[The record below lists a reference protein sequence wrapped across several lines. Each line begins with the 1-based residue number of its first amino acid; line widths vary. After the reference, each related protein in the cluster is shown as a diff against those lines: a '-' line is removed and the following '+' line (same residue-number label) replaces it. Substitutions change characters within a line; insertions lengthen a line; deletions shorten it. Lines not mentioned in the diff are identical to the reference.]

1 MGETVRQYQLDGL
14 KNIED
19 AIKIEEEL
27 KKVTQ
32 LEQVRVDYL
41 NSTLNVSNK
50 RISKSLL
57 VKIKTIVKMI
67 DEDIFIHRKRQ
78 KGFILSTVL
87 FVISLL
93 LFALFYFFKTQT
105 LLSTVLFTTSI
116 FTGLILL
123 FYPQENSFSPFSY
136 WQERIFVGIAV
147 VILFLLKQ
155 PALSIV
161 ILSLTNFM
169 HLIEG
174 ILYHFLHKSNIST
187 AESFQFAN
195 IKQENHIVRVPA
207 KDVQVDDIIY
217 VKPGER
223 IPVDGIIIDGKSH
236 VMYDILNPQ
245 EKAVTTHLHM
255 EVYGGMMNKDGVIA
269 IQVTKDFAHSKWIQ
283 MEEFMRDFETAH
295 PKTLQRIK
303 TCLFAY
309 KTIIWL
315 FILFVIGILIF
326 FPQENF
332 SYLFLCSLFLLS
344 HLGFLGDFLL
354 LYWNTEWNHL
364 KRSGIFVRGI
374 EPLDLLSRMKHVIF
388 DLEHTLTYGRDIVA
402 KIVNHTRYTDEE
414 LLYYV
419 ACAEEYS
426 INSVALAIKHS
437 YGKRINTSI
446 LSNYQELSGLGVK
459 VDVEKQTV
467 LVGNEGLLT
476 KFGVWVEEPPTEIG
490 TVLHI
495 AIDKEYAGYIV
506 VRDELKPDIST
517 CLQHCR
523 KGGLQHITVVSS
535 EAGNFVAMVCQQL
548 GISEHLSHL
557 TLSDKNRALERY
569 RFQEKKLFTF
579 VSSNQ
584 KLLADH
590 HADLNIMIKNLED
603 DFCHDTEILIH
614 SVKDLET
621 VKRTANRL
629 RKRSWLGTILFLFLQ
644 ICLLLLLCFGK
655 LPIYVIPMV
664 GMIYDIYF
672 LIIILSK
679 KGA

>member
-1 MGETVRQYQLDGL
+1 
-14 KNIED
+14 
-19 AIKIEEEL
+19 
-27 KKVTQ
+27 
-32 LEQVRVDYL
+32 
-41 NSTLNVSNK
+41 
-50 RISKSLL
+50 
-57 VKIKTIVKMI
+57 
-67 DEDIFIHRKRQ
+67 
-78 KGFILSTVL
+78 
-87 FVISLL
+87 
-93 LFALFYFFKTQT
+93 
-105 LLSTVLFTTSI
+105 
-116 FTGLILL
+116 
-123 FYPQENSFSPFSY
+123 
-136 WQERIFVGIAV
+136 
-147 VILFLLKQ
+147 
-155 PALSIV
+155 
-161 ILSLTNFM
+161 
-169 HLIEG
+169 
-174 ILYHFLHKSNIST
+174 
-187 AESFQFAN
+187 
-195 IKQENHIVRVPA
+195 
-207 KDVQVDDIIY
+207 
-217 VKPGER
+217 
-223 IPVDGIIIDGKSH
+223 
-236 VMYDILNPQ
+236 
-245 EKAVTTHLHM
+245 
-255 EVYGGMMNKDGVIA
+255 
-269 IQVTKDFAHSKWIQ
+269 
-283 MEEFMRDFETAH
+283 MRDFETAR
-295 PKTLQRIK
+295 PRTLQRIK
-303 TCLFAY
+303 TCLSVY

-364 KRSGIFVRGI
+364 KRSGIFVRGM

-535 EAGNFVAMVCQQL
+535 EAENFVAMVCQQL

-644 ICLLLLLCFGK
+644 ICLLLLLFFGK